1 MTKLERASQ
10 AQEHT
15 EMVRYKYRD
24 EISQSIEN
32 TRCYTSANLKTV
44 SVKEGNVNLII
55 KLVDMSTI
63 YCILRHTDTRNRTAV
78 LNFASYKNPG
88 GGFLSGAFA
97 QEEALCHESTLFPVL
112 KYFDDSFY
120 AYNRNHTKDGL
131 YESRLLYS
139 PGIIIDREG
148 YALTK
153 KVDVITYAAANFD
166 VYRKTGKNTYEI
178 NREVMVNRVKDVFRV
193 ATLRN
198 VDTLILGAWGCGVF
212 GQDPYLISE
221 MMLDAAEQYPIK
233 RVFFAIPDRN
243 SENYIA
249 FWETMKDRDYPV
261 PDREDKSKVKD
272 ISQPRI
278 VTKENRYGTE
288 S

>member
-10 AQEHT
+10 AREHT
-15 EMVRYKYRD
+15 EMVRYKYR
-24 EISQSIEN
+24 EQISQSIEN
-32 TRCYTSANLKTV
+32 TKCYTSAKLKSV
-44 SVKEGNVNLII
+44 SVKEGSVSLSV

-63 YCILRHTDTRNRTAV
+63 YCVLRHTDTRNRTAV

-88 GGFLSGAFA
+88 GGFLAGAFA

-120 AYNRNHTKDGL
+120 AYNRKHTKDGL

-139 PGIIIDREG
+139 PGIIIDRDG

-153 KVDVITYAAANFD
+153 KVDVITCAAANFD
-166 VYRKTGKNTYEI
+166 TYRKTGKNTYEI
-178 NREVMVNRVKDVFRV
+178 NREVMANRVKDVFRV
-193 ATLRN
+193 AVLN
-198 VDTLILGAWGCGVF
+198 NIDTLILGAWGCGVF

-221 MMLDAAEQYPIK
+221 MMLDAQEQYPIK

-261 PDREDKSKVKD
+261 PDREDKGKVKD
-272 ISQPRI
+272 ISQSRI
-278 VTKENRYGTE
+278 VTKDNQYGTE
-288 S
+288 P